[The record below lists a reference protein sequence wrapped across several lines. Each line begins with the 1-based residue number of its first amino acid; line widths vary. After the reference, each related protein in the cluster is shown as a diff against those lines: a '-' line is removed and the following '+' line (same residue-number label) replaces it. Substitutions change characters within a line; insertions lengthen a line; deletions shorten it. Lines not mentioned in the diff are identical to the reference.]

1 MVIYTDES
9 AVVKVCQWTALMDIK
24 YTDQQIA
31 ELINERKVL
40 PDDWR
45 TQLDKN
51 NSLYI
56 IGELGNRFRL
66 ITNLNEKYPSD
77 FSVILAVI
85 NPKTGAAFRI
95 LRYNGM
101 PKRPHNNRIEKQK
114 IYGYHIH
121 SATERYQERGYDEET
136 YAEET
141 DRYNNLEGALRCLI
155 QDANFELPA
164 QLELKLF

>member
-1 MVIYTDES
+1 
-9 AVVKVCQWTALMDIK
+9 MDIK

-56 IGELGNRFRL
+56 IGERGNRFRI
-66 ITNLNEKYPSD
+66 ITNLNTKYPSD
-77 FSVILAVI
+77 FSVVLAVV
-85 NPKTGAAFRI
+85 NPKKGADFRI
-95 LRYNGM
+95 RRYNGM
-101 PKRPHNNRIEKQK
+101 HKRPHNNKIEKQK

-121 SATERYQERGYDEET
+121 FATERYQERGYDEEA
-136 YAEET
+136 YAEKT
-141 DRYNNLEGALRCLI
+141 DRYNDLKGALHCLI

>member
-1 MVIYTDES
+1 
-9 AVVKVCQWTALMDIK
+9 MDIK

-31 ELINERKVL
+31 ELITERKVL

-45 TQLDKN
+45 IQLNRN

-56 IGELGNRFRL
+56 IGENSNRFRV
-66 ITNLNEKYPSD
+66 ITNQNEKYPSD

-85 NPKTGAAFRI
+85 DPKTGTTFRI
-95 LRYNGM
+95 CRYNGM
-101 PKRPHNNRIEKQK
+101 PKRPYNNKIEKQK

-121 SATERYQERGYDEET
+121 FATERYQERGYDEET

-141 DRYNNLEGALRCLI
+141 DRYNNLEGALQCLI
-155 QDANFELPA
+155 QDANFEFPA

>member
-1 MVIYTDES
+1 
-9 AVVKVCQWTALMDIK
+9 MDIK

-31 ELINERKVL
+31 ALIKERKVL

-45 TQLDKN
+45 TQLN
-51 NSLYI
+51 NSNSLYI
-56 IGELGNRFRL
+56 IGESGNRFRI

-85 NPKTGAAFRI
+85 DPKTGAAFRI

-101 PKRPHNNRIEKQK
+101 PKRPHNNKIEKQK

-155 QDANFELPA
+155 QDTNFELPA
-164 QLELKLF
+164 QQELTLF

>member
-1 MVIYTDES
+1 
-9 AVVKVCQWTALMDIK
+9 MDIK

-45 TQLDKN
+45 TQLDKSD
-51 NSLYI
+51 SLYI
-56 IGELGNRFRL
+56 IGESESRFRI
-66 ITNLNEKYPSD
+66 ITNVNKKYPSD

-85 NPKTGAAFRI
+85 NPKKGADFRI
-95 LRYNGM
+95 RRYNGM
-101 PKRPHNNRIEKQK
+101 HKRPHINKIEKQK
-114 IYGYHIH
+114 IFGYHIH
-121 SATERYQERGYDEET
+121 FATERYQERGYDEEA

-141 DRYNNLEGALRCLI
+141 DRYDNLKGALHCLI

-164 QLELKLF
+164 QQELKLF

>member
-1 MVIYTDES
+1 
-9 AVVKVCQWTALMDIK
+9 MDIK

-31 ELINERKVL
+31 ELITERKVL

-45 TQLDKN
+45 IQLNKH

-56 IGELGNRFRL
+56 IGESGNRFRI
-66 ITNLNEKYPSD
+66 ITNQNKKYPSD

-85 NPKTGAAFRI
+85 NPKTGATFRI
-95 LRYNGM
+95 RRYNGM
-101 PKRPHNNRIEKQK
+101 PKHPHNNKIEKQK

-121 SATERYQERGYDEET
+121 FATERYQKRGYDEET

-141 DRYNNLEGALRCLI
+141 DHYNNLEGTLQCLI

-164 QLELKLF
+164 QLELELS

>member
-1 MVIYTDES
+1 
-9 AVVKVCQWTALMDIK
+9 MDIK

-31 ELINERKVL
+31 ALIEERKVL

-56 IGELGNRFRL
+56 IGERGNRFRI
-66 ITNLNEKYPSD
+66 ITNLNTKYPSD
-77 FSVILAVI
+77 FSVILAVV
-85 NPKTGAAFRI
+85 NPKKGADFRI
-95 LRYNGM
+95 RRYNGM
-101 PKRPHNNRIEKQK
+101 HKRPHNNKIEKQK

-121 SATERYQERGYDEET
+121 SATERYQERGYDEEA
-136 YAEET
+136 YAEKT
-141 DRYNNLEGALRCLI
+141 DRYNNLKGALHCLI

>member
-1 MVIYTDES
+1 
-9 AVVKVCQWTALMDIK
+9 MDIK

-45 TQLDKN
+45 TQLNNN

-56 IGELGNRFRL
+56 IGENGNRFRI
-66 ITNLNEKYPSD
+66 ITNLNKKYPSD

-85 NPKTGAAFRI
+85 DPKTGVAFRI

-101 PKRPHNNRIEKQK
+101 LKRPHNNKIEKQK

-121 SATERYQERGYDEET
+121 FATERYQERGYDEDT

-141 DRYNNLEGALRCLI
+141 DRYNNLEGALQCLI

-164 QLELKLF
+164 QLELELL

>member
-1 MVIYTDES
+1 
-9 AVVKVCQWTALMDIK
+9 MDIK

-31 ELINERKVL
+31 ALIKERKVL

-45 TQLDKN
+45 DQLDKN

-56 IGELGNRFRL
+56 IGESGSRFRI

-77 FSVILAVI
+77 FSVVLAVI
-85 NPKTGAAFRI
+85 DPKTGAIFRI
-95 LRYNGM
+95 RRYNGM
-101 PKRPHNNRIEKQK
+101 PKRSHNNKIEKQK

-121 SATERYQERGYDEET
+121 FATERYQERDYDEET

-141 DRYNNLEGALRCLI
+141 NRYNNLEGALQCLI
-155 QDANFELPA
+155 QDANLELPA
-164 QLELKLF
+164 QLELRLF

>member
-1 MVIYTDES
+1 ME
-9 AVVKVCQWTALMDIK
+9 IK

-51 NSLYI
+51 KSLYI
-56 IGELGNRFRL
+56 IGERGNRFRI
-66 ITNLNEKYPSD
+66 ITNLNKKYPSD

-85 NPKTGAAFRI
+85 NPKKGADFRI
-95 LRYNGM
+95 RRYNGM
-101 PKRPHNNRIEKQK
+101 HKWPHINKIEKQK
-114 IYGYHIH
+114 IRDYHIH
-121 SATERYQERGYDEET
+121 FATERYQERGYDEEA
-136 YAEET
+136 YAEKT
-141 DRYNNLEGALRCLI
+141 ARYNNLKGALHCLI

>member
-1 MVIYTDES
+1 
-9 AVVKVCQWTALMDIK
+9 MDIK

-40 PDDWR
+40 PDNWR
-45 TQLDKN
+45 TQLNKDS
-51 NSLYI
+51 SLYI
-56 IGELGNRFRL
+56 IGENGNRFRI
-66 ITNLNEKYPSD
+66 ITNLNKKYPSD

-85 NPKTGAAFRI
+85 DTKTGVAFRI

-101 PKRPHNNRIEKQK
+101 PKRPHNNKIEKQK

-121 SATERYQERGYDEET
+121 SATARYQERGYDEDT

-141 DRYNNLEGALRCLI
+141 DRYNNLEGALQCLI

-164 QLELKLF
+164 QLELGFL

>member
-1 MVIYTDES
+1 
-9 AVVKVCQWTALMDIK
+9 MDIK

-51 NSLYI
+51 NSLHI

-66 ITNLNEKYPSD
+66 IINQNEKYPSD

-85 NPKTGAAFRI
+85 DSKGVVFRI
-95 LRYNGM
+95 RRYNGM
-101 PKRPHNNRIEKQK
+101 PKRPHNNKIEKQK

-121 SATERYQERGYDEET
+121 SATERYQKRGYDEET

-141 DRYNNLEGALRCLI
+141 DRYNNLEGALQCLI
-155 QDANFELPA
+155 QDANFELPS
-164 QLELKLF
+164 QLELRLF

>member
-1 MVIYTDES
+1 
-9 AVVKVCQWTALMDIK
+9 MDIK

-45 TQLDKN
+45 TQLNNN

-56 IGELGNRFRL
+56 IGENGNRFRI
-66 ITNLNEKYPSD
+66 ITNLNKKYPSD

-85 NPKTGAAFRI
+85 DPKTGVAFRI

-101 PKRPHNNRIEKQK
+101 PKRPHNNKIEKQK

-121 SATERYQERGYDEET
+121 FATARYQERGYDEDT

-141 DRYNNLEGALRCLI
+141 DRYNNLEGALQCLI

-164 QLELKLF
+164 QLELELL

>member
-1 MVIYTDES
+1 
-9 AVVKVCQWTALMDIK
+9 MDIK

-45 TQLDKN
+45 TQLNNN

-56 IGELGNRFRL
+56 IGENGNRFRI
-66 ITNLNEKYPSD
+66 ITNLNKKYPSD

-85 NPKTGAAFRI
+85 DPKTGVAFRI

-101 PKRPHNNRIEKQK
+101 PKRPHNNKIEKQK

-121 SATERYQERGYDEET
+121 FATARYQERGYDEDT

-141 DRYNNLEGALRCLI
+141 DRYNNLEGALQCLI
-155 QDANFELPA
+155 QDANFKLPA
-164 QLELKLF
+164 QLELELL

>member
-1 MVIYTDES
+1 
-9 AVVKVCQWTALMDIK
+9 MDIK

-45 TQLDKN
+45 TQLNNN

-56 IGELGNRFRL
+56 IGENGNRFRI
-66 ITNLNEKYPSD
+66 ITNLNKKYPSD

-85 NPKTGAAFRI
+85 DPKTGVAFRI
-95 LRYNGM
+95 LSYNGM
-101 PKRPHNNRIEKQK
+101 PKRPHNNKIEKQK

-121 SATERYQERGYDEET
+121 FATARYQERGYDEDT

-141 DRYNNLEGALRCLI
+141 DRYNNLEGALQCLI
-155 QDANFELPA
+155 QDANFELPV
-164 QLELKLF
+164 QLELELS